1 MDGSFLIIQALNG
14 LSSASTLFVTACG
27 LSLVFGVTRIIN
39 FAHGSF
45 YMLGAYFA
53 ATLIPLLVHSMN
65 PSVGFWV
72 GILISALAVGVAGVL
87 FEVLVLRRVY
97 RVSELYQLLVTF
109 GAVLVVSDL
118 VTMLFGRD
126 DIFGMKAPGLQGA
139 VEILGRRFPTYDL
152 FVIAMG
158 PAVLMFLLLLLR
170 KTRFGVF
177 VRAATQDREM
187 VGLLGVNQ
195 AFLFTGVLFVGSF
208 LAGLGGALQTPRLP
222 ANPQMDISIITEC
235 FVVTVVGGMGSIP
248 GAFLAAL
255 AIGQLQAFGILI
267 LPKISLV
274 LVFLLMAVVLVV
286 RPWGFLGRP
295 ETSIPAPSETEQP
308 SFAWTTF
315 HTTAFALFAAGLVL
329 FPVLSDEY
337 GLKVVMEMMIMA
349 LYAVSL
355 RYLVVTG
362 GLVSFGHAAYFG
374 LGAYGAALAVK
385 HLNAPMEL
393 ALLAAPTAALIGAA
407 FFGFFIV
414 RLKGIYLAMLS
425 LAAAQ
430 IVYAVAFQW
439 TSFTGGD
446 NGMIGIWPSSWASSR
461 IAFYYFVLAV
471 VAASILGL
479 RHLTNAPLGFALRA
493 TRDSEV
499 RAASVSINVRL
510 HRWLAFTVAGGA
522 AGIAGGLLA
531 FMNGSVDPTLLSVS
545 TSVDGLIIL
554 LLGGLQS
561 AVGTIAGAVALHEL
575 KNEFITL
582 TDYWRFFLG
591 TSIILLIMVMP
602 QGLMGALHLLQ
613 VRLRKWLGARRPKEL
628 AEGVQQ

>member
-1 MDGSFLIIQALNG
+1 LNSSFLIIQALNG
-14 LSSASTLFVTACG
+14 LASASTLFITACG

-53 ATLIPLLVHSMN
+53 ATLIPVLVHWMS
-65 PSVGFWV
+65 PTIGFWS
-72 GILISALAVGVAGVL
+72 GILISALAVGVVGVL

-97 RVSELYQLLVTF
+97 RLSELYQLLVTF

-126 DIFGMKAPGLQGA
+126 DIFGMKAPNLQGT
-139 VEILGRRFPTYDL
+139 VEIIGRRFPTYDL

-158 PAVLMFLLLLLR
+158 PIVLGLLLLLLK

-187 VGLLGVNQ
+187 VGVLGVNQ
-195 AFLFTGVLFVGSF
+195 ALLFTGILFVGSF

-222 ANPQMDISIITEC
+222 ANSQMDISIITEC
-235 FVVTVVGGMGSIP
+235 FVVTVVGGMGSIT
-248 GAFLAAL
+248 GAFLAAML
-255 AIGQLQAFGILI
+255 IGLLQAFGILI

-274 LVFLLMAVVLVV
+274 LAFLLMAVVLVV

-295 ETSIPAPSETEQP
+295 ETTVPPPADTEAP
-308 SFAWTTF
+308 TAK
-315 HTTAFALFAAGLVL
+315 TAFSQILLVVFALGIIA
-329 FPVLSDEY
+329 FPALSDEY
-337 GLKVVMEMMIMA
+337 GLKVVMEVMIMS
-349 LYAVSL
+349 LYAISL

-374 LGAYGAALAVK
+374 LGAYGAALVVK
-385 HLNAPMEL
+385 HLGAPMEL
-393 ALLAAPTAALIGAA
+393 ALFAAPVAAFAGAA

-414 RLKGIYLAMLS
+414 RLRGVYLAMLS

-439 TSFTGGD
+439 TGFTGGD
-446 NGMIGIWPSSWASSR
+446 NGMIGIWPSPWASNR
-461 IAFYYFVLAV
+461 IAFYYLVLAV
-471 VAASILGL
+471 VAATILGL

-499 RAASVSINVRL
+499 RAASIAINVRL
-510 HRWLAFTVAGGA
+510 HRWLAFTIAGGA
-522 AGIAGGLLA
+522 AGVAGGLLA
-531 FMNGSVDPTLLSVS
+531 FMNGSVDPTLLAVS

-561 AVGTIAGAVALHEL
+561 SVGTIAGAVVLHEL
-575 KNEFITL
+575 KNEFIAL

-591 TSIILLIMVMP
+591 ASIILLVLVMP
-602 QGLMGALHLLQ
+602 QGLMGALHWIGL
-613 VRLRKWLGARRPKEL
+613 RLGSWIDTRRSKKL
-628 AEGVQQ
+628 VGDVQ